1 MALGAKVLSRLK
13 TKYEAGEK
21 IRDIAKDMGIHQST
35 ITKNA
40 KKNGWEHGSNKEEI
54 ASRVEKRVTAEIIE
68 RDVSRA
74 TEETEKFLKDAE
86 IIRNYT
92 LQVIGKILSNRNS
105 EGQID
110 MSDRDT
116 ADTLFTYL
124 KIGKISMET
133 ITLGY
138 TGKRKALRMDENV
151 LEEMQVL
158 PWED

>member
-40 KKNGWEHGSNKEEI
+40 KKNGWEHGSNREEI

-74 TEETEKFLKDAE
+74 TDETEKFLKDAE

-92 LQVIGKILSNRNS
+92 LQVIGKILSKRNS

>member
-54 ASRVEKRVTAEIIE
+54 ASRVEKRVTAQLIE

-74 TEETEKFLKDAE
+74 TDETEKFLKDAE

>member
-1 MALGAKVLSRLK
+1 VALGAKVLSRLK

-40 KKNGWEHGSNKEEI
+40 KKNGWEHGSNREEI

-74 TEETEKFLKDAE
+74 TDETEKFLKDAE

-92 LQVIGKILSNRNS
+92 LQVIGKILSKRNS